1 MMETPASFDAW
12 LPRVSPQLH
21 WDWPHLAHTRRYL
34 DAVTA
39 GEIQRLMIFEP
50 PRHGKSE
57 QVTIHYP
64 AYRMERD
71 PTLRVIIGSYN
82 ETLAARFSR
91 RTRRIVER
99 RLALSRERTAAVDW
113 ETERGGGLR
122 AVGVGGG
129 ITGHGGQLVL
139 IDDPIKNREEADSA
153 TYRERVWD
161 WWRDD
166 LYTRLEPGG
175 AIILILTRWHQ
186 DDLAGRILTSEDAPN
201 WTVVRL
207 PALAE
212 ADDPLGRQVGEALC
226 PQRYD
231 VAALERIRLV
241 LGEPSFAALYQQRPM
256 PAEGGLFKASWF
268 AQCIAEAEVPP
279 LAALVRYWDKAA
291 SASKGDYT
299 VGVLMARSAEGR
311 YIILDVVRGRWETFA
326 RERVISDT
334 AARDRAR
341 WGEVAIWLE
350 QEPGSGGVDS
360 ARATI
365 RALSGYAVRAETVTG
380 QKTARAEPLAAQ
392 AGAGNVSLVRAA
404 WNAAWIDELCVFPHG
419 EHDDQVDASSGAF
432 NKLALRQGIEYM
444 PSLWR

>member
-1 MMETPASFDAW
+1 MATPLSFDAW
-12 LPRVSPQLH
+12 LSRVSPHLC
-21 WDWPHLAHTRRYL
+21 WDWPHLVHLRRYL
-34 DAVTA
+34 EAVTA
-39 GEIQRLMIFEP
+39 GEILRLMIFEP

-64 AYRMERD
+64 AYRLERD

-91 RTRRIVER
+91 RTRRIVEA

-113 ETERGGGLR
+113 ETERDGGLR

-129 ITGHGGQLVL
+129 ITGHGGQLILV
-139 IDDPIKNREEADSA
+139 DDPIKNREEADSA

-175 AIILILTRWHQ
+175 AIILIMTRWHQ
-186 DDLAGRILTSEDAPN
+186 DDLAGRILASEDAPN

-212 ADDPLGRQVGEALC
+212 EGDPLGRQVGAALC

-231 VAALERIRLV
+231 VAALAKIRLV
-241 LGEPSFAALYQQRPM
+241 LGEHSFAALYQQRPL
-256 PAEGGLFKASWF
+256 PAEGGLFKAAWF
-268 AQCIAEAEVPP
+268 AQRLTEAEVGP
-279 LAALVRYWDKAA
+279 LEALVRYWDKAA
-291 SASKGDYT
+291 SAGQGDYT
-299 VGVLMARSAEGR
+299 VGVLMGRSAEGR
-311 YIILDVVRGRWETFA
+311 YVVLDVVRGRWETFE
-326 RERVISDT
+326 RERVIVST
-334 AARDRAR
+334 AARDRER

-350 QEPGSGGVDS
+350 QEPGSGGADS

-365 RALSGYAVRAETVTG
+365 RALAGYAARAETATG
-380 QKTARAEPLAAQ
+380 QKTARAEPFAAQ
-392 AGAGNVSLVRAA
+392 AGAGNVSLLRGA
-404 WNAAWIDELCVFPHG
+404 WNDPWVDELCVFPHG
-419 EHDDQVDASSGAF
+419 EHDDQVDATSGAF
-432 NKLALRQGIEYM
+432 NRLAGRLGGVEYM
-444 PSLWR
+444 PSIY

>member
-1 MMETPASFDAW
+1 MATPLSFDAW
-12 LPRVSPQLH
+12 LSRVSPHLC
-21 WDWPHLAHTRRYL
+21 WDWPHLVHLRRYL
-34 DAVTA
+34 EAVTA
-39 GEIQRLMIFEP
+39 GEILRLMIFEP

-64 AYRMERD
+64 AYRLERD
-71 PTLRVIIGSYN
+71 PTLRVITGSYN

-91 RTRRIVER
+91 RTRRIVEA

-113 ETERGGGLR
+113 ETERDGGLR

-129 ITGHGGQLVL
+129 ITGHGGQLILV
-139 IDDPIKNREEADSA
+139 DDPIKNREEADSA

-175 AIILILTRWHQ
+175 AIILIMTRWHQ
-186 DDLAGRILTSEDAPN
+186 DDLAGRILASEDAPN

-212 ADDPLGRQVGEALC
+212 EGDPLGRQVGAALC

-231 VAALERIRLV
+231 VAALAKIRLV
-241 LGEPSFAALYQQRPM
+241 LGEHSFAALYQQRPL
-256 PAEGGLFKASWF
+256 PAEGGLFKAAWF
-268 AQCIAEAEVPP
+268 AQRLTEAEVGP
-279 LAALVRYWDKAA
+279 LEALVRYWDKAA
-291 SASKGDYT
+291 SAGQGDYT
-299 VGVLMARSAEGR
+299 VGVLMGRSAEGR
-311 YIILDVVRGRWETFA
+311 YVVLDVVRGRWETFE
-326 RERVISDT
+326 RERVIVST
-334 AARDRAR
+334 AARDRER

-350 QEPGSGGVDS
+350 QEPGSGGADS

-365 RALSGYAVRAETVTG
+365 RALSGHVVRAETATG

-392 AGAGNVSLVRAA
+392 AGAGNVLVVRAA
-404 WNAAWIDELCVFPHG
+404 WNAAWIDELCIFPHG

-432 NKLALRQGIEYM
+432 NKLAVRQSVEYM
-444 PSLWR
+444 PSIY

>member
-1 MMETPASFDAW
+1 MATPLSFDAW
-12 LPRVSPQLH
+12 LSRVSPHLC
-21 WDWPHLAHTRRYL
+21 WDWPHLVHLRRYL
-34 DAVTA
+34 EAVTA
-39 GEIQRLMIFEP
+39 GEILRLMIFEP

-64 AYRMERD
+64 AYRLERD

-91 RTRRIVER
+91 RTRRIVEA

-113 ETERGGGLR
+113 ETERDGGLR

-129 ITGHGGQLVL
+129 ITGHGGQLILV
-139 IDDPIKNREEADSA
+139 DDPIKNREEADSA

-175 AIILILTRWHQ
+175 AIILIMTRWHQ
-186 DDLAGRILTSEDAPN
+186 DDLAGRILASEDAPN

-212 ADDPLGRQVGEALC
+212 EGDPLGRQVGAALC

-231 VAALERIRLV
+231 VAALAKIRLV
-241 LGEPSFAALYQQRPM
+241 LGEHSFAALYQQRPL
-256 PAEGGLFKASWF
+256 PAEGGLFKAAWF
-268 AQCIAEAEVPP
+268 AQRLTEAEVGP
-279 LAALVRYWDKAA
+279 LEALVRYWDKAA
-291 SASKGDYT
+291 SAGQGDYT
-299 VGVLMARSAEGR
+299 VGVLMGRSAEGR
-311 YIILDVVRGRWETFA
+311 YVVLDVVRGRWETFE
-326 RERVISDT
+326 RERVIVST
-334 AARDRAR
+334 AARDRER

-350 QEPGSGGVDS
+350 QEPGSGGADS

-365 RALSGYAVRAETVTG
+365 RALSGHVVRAETATG

-392 AGAGNVSLVRAA
+392 AGAGNVLVVRAA
-404 WNAAWIDELCVFPHG
+404 WNAAWIDELCIFPHG

-432 NKLALRQGIEYM
+432 NKLAVRQSVEYM
-444 PSLWR
+444 PSIY

>member
-1 MMETPASFDAW
+1 M
-12 LPRVSPQLH
+12 SPQLQ

-34 DAVTA
+34 ERVTA
-39 GEIQRLMIFEP
+39 GEILRLMIFEP

-57 QVTIHYP
+57 MVTIHYP

-71 PTLRVIIGSYN
+71 PTLRVITGSYN

-91 RTRRIVER
+91 RTRRIAGA
-99 RLALSRERTAAVDW
+99 RLALSAERTAAVDW

-129 ITGHGGQLVL
+129 ITGHGGQLILV
-139 IDDPIKNREEADSA
+139 DDPIKNREEANSA

-175 AIILILTRWHQ
+175 AIILIMTRWHQ
-186 DDLAGRILTSEDAPN
+186 DDLAGRILASEDAPN

-212 ADDPLGRQVGEALC
+212 EGDSLGREVGAPLC

-231 VAALERIRLV
+231 AAALERIRLV
-241 LGEPSFAALYQQRPM
+241 LGEHSFAALYQQRPL
-256 PAEGGLFKASWF
+256 PAEGGLFKAAWF
-268 AQCIAEAEVPP
+268 AQRLTEAEVGP
-279 LAALVRYWDKAA
+279 LEALVRYWDKAA
-291 SASKGDYT
+291 SAGQGDYT
-299 VGVLMARSAEGR
+299 VGVLMGRSAEGR
-311 YIILDVVRGRWETFA
+311 YVVLDVVRGRWETFE
-326 RERVISDT
+326 RERVIVST
-334 AARDRAR
+334 AARDRER

-350 QEPGSGGVDS
+350 QEPGSGGADS

-365 RALSGYAVRAETVTG
+365 RALSGHVVRAETATG

-392 AGAGNVSLVRAA
+392 AGAGNVLVVRAA
-404 WNAAWIDELCVFPHG
+404 WNAAWIDELCIFPHG

-432 NKLALRQGIEYM
+432 NKLAVRQSVEYM
-444 PSLWR
+444 PSIY